1 MLAANDIREE
11 TMPLTRRSA
20 LQSAALGTML
30 LDWAHA
36 WAAEQPFTPEKGASL
51 RLLRGSTFL
60 PAEGQTTA
68 ANIAA
73 FSAATGVGVRIE
85 NINQDDLPSKTAL
98 AAQVG
103 SGPDIIWTQNTTAHL
118 VADKLVDVTDLA
130 KHLADKHGPWYQ
142 VCIDYGTQDG
152 RWICIP
158 IFVVGSLLNY
168 RISWMR
174 QAGFD
179 SFPTTTDALLKLCQ
193 GLRRIDHPAGFSFGH
208 AVNDANNFNYWLLWA
223 FGGKVTDE
231 TGKPAIESPQTLAA
245 LQYAQ
250 LLYPTLINGVL
261 SWMDINNNRA
271 FLAGDCSLTNNG
283 ISIYTQA
290 KKTAP
295 DIAADMDHAAMP
307 IGPAGVPTAQNRVDP
322 MVIFRYTK
330 YPAAAKALINFLM
343 EAPQYPTLITKSAG
357 FTTQSLKGFADN
369 PIWQSD
375 PKIAPFAKAAQD
387 TRSVSWP
394 QTPNPSAA
402 AVFANFIVVD
412 MFAATVSGTMD
423 PKRAMHR
430 AQQQVERIYKKP

>member
-1 MLAANDIREE
+1 
-11 TMPLTRRSA
+11 MPSTRRHL
-20 LQSAALGTML
+20 LQAAAIAPAASL
-30 LDWAHA
+30 LDWTRT
-36 WAAEQPFTPEKGASL
+36 WAADQPFAVEKGATL

-60 PAEGQTTA
+60 PAEGETTA

-73 FSAATGVGVRIE
+73 FTAATGVQVRVE
-85 NINQDDLPSKTAL
+85 NVNQDDLPSKTAL

-118 VADKLVDVTDLA
+118 VADKLVDVSDVA
-130 KHLADKHGPWYQ
+130 KRLGDKYGPWYQ
-142 VCIDYGTQDG
+142 VCIDYGTQNG
-152 RWICIP
+152 HWICIP
-158 IFVVGSLLNY
+158 IFVVGSLMNY
-168 RISWMR
+168 RISWMH
-174 QAGFD
+174 QAGFNT
-179 SFPTTTDALLKLCQ
+179 FPTTTDGLLKLCQ
-193 GLRRIDHPAGFSFGH
+193 GLQRIGHPAGFSFGH

-223 FGGKVTDE
+223 FGGKVTDKN
-231 TGKPAIESPQTLAA
+231 GVPAIASPETLAA
-245 LQYAQ
+245 LAYAKS
-250 LLYPTLINGVL
+250 LYATLIPGVM

-330 YPAAAKALINFLM
+330 YPQAAKALISFLM
-343 EAPQYPTLITKSAG
+343 EAPQYPKLITNSAG
-357 FTTQSLKGFADN
+357 FTTQSLKGFANN

-375 PKIAPFAKAAQD
+375 PKITPFGKAAED

-394 QTPNPSAA
+394 QTPSPPSA

-412 MFAATVSGTMD
+412 MFAATVSGTLEA
-423 PKRAMHR
+423 KSAMQR
-430 AQQQVERIYKKP
+430 AQQQIERIYKKA